1 MSAVVET
8 TINVS
13 KTEEN
18 IGKLQGQV
26 NQMRM
31 EMRTGIRAIM
41 SDAELLPDDEF
52 WPLVAE
58 LNRWIE
64 MRKNHAIAAEQ
75 FIHTLTYNH
84 VRGLETDRT
93 TAMRFVKT
101 YNEKS
106 HALYKPLYDVIKNCG
121 DDGYGD
127 ILDSFPLF
135 GQERYELALK
145 GEIVG
150 TQKEQDQGENYMVMK
165 MENAML
171 DLYASSCRS
180 EYDPESECEPF

>member
-1 MSAVVET
+1 MSAIVET
-8 TINVS
+8 TVNVE
-13 KTEEN
+13 KTEAN
-18 IGKLQGQV
+18 ISSLQCKV
-26 NQMRM
+26 NTMRK
-31 EMRTGIRAIM
+31 EIRTATEAIM
-41 SDAELLPDDEF
+41 NDVELLPDNEF
-52 WPLVAE
+52 WPLIEE
-58 LNRWIE
+58 LNRWIA
-64 MRKNHAIAAEQ
+64 MRKNHTIASEQ

-84 VRGLETDRT
+84 VRKIDTDRE

-106 HALYKPLYDVIKNCG
+106 GALYKPLYNVITDQS

-127 ILDSFPLF
+127 LIDSFPLF

-150 TQKEQDQGENYMVMK
+150 DQEEQDQGENYMRTK
-165 MENAML
+165 MEEAML

-180 EYDPESECEPF
+180 DYDPEGEYEPY